1 MAGISVKQND
11 VNVEN
16 KLLCLMFKSEN
27 IIDMVLENGL
37 TEDNFSFALN
47 KEIFSAILEFYADVE
62 IGGVAIGDETQI
74 LYDMLKSG
82 DRDKDKEL
90 LVHLNKIKGVK
101 ADDSHV
107 RMYIKTLIDL
117 FKIRSIVQASRN
129 ITNYLKDNAENV
141 SAEELISIY
150 EESHQKVFENVLVE
164 NKASDTKDAIRET
177 VEEIIDASSKEVS
190 AKFNLDGVDDYA
202 KMEEGYL
209 TYIVGDTGIGKTTL
223 SSNLVKSCSDNG
235 LKVLY
240 VNLETK
246 TSDCIKKIISANC
259 ELNGNRIKYSRL
271 INPQLLTD
279 ADWDILEDLVE
290 NDRLSEL
297 GIYWIHDTSMTTSEL
312 HRHIIREVR
321 LHDIDVVIGDYYQ
334 LLIEDGYEDSP
345 EGVTIPK
352 VSKSLMRMSG
362 ERYINPEGK
371 AKLLTH
377 IWLAQ
382 SNKDVA
388 YRQDKH
394 PQKEDLYFGGQRD
407 ARLVLGIYRDEYYNE
422 ETRKPNVFEI
432 GILKQNNGIANC
444 WFDYMFEPQYQTIRD
459 MTDEEKEILEENL
472 NEEEDY

>member
-150 EESHQKVFENVLVE
+150 EESHQKVFEIVLVE
-164 NKASDTKDAIRET
+164 NKAIDTKDAIRET

-209 TYIVGDTGIGKTTL
+209 TYIVGEDR
-223 SSNLVKSCSDNG
+223 KS
-235 LKVLY
+235 
-240 VNLETK
+240 
-246 TSDCIKKIISANC
+246 
-259 ELNGNRIKYSRL
+259 
-271 INPQLLTD
+271 
-279 ADWDILEDLVE
+279 
-290 NDRLSEL
+290 
-297 GIYWIHDTSMTTSEL
+297 
-312 HRHIIREVR
+312 
-321 LHDIDVVIGDYYQ
+321 VV
-334 LLIEDGYEDSP
+334 
-345 EGVTIPK
+345 
-352 VSKSLMRMSG
+352 
-362 ERYINPEGK
+362 
-371 AKLLTH
+371 
-377 IWLAQ
+377 
-382 SNKDVA
+382 
-388 YRQDKH
+388 
-394 PQKEDLYFGGQRD
+394 
-407 ARLVLGIYRDEYYNE
+407 
-422 ETRKPNVFEI
+422 
-432 GILKQNNGIANC
+432 
-444 WFDYMFEPQYQTIRD
+444 
-459 MTDEEKEILEENL
+459 
-472 NEEEDY
+472 